1 MAGAPRYIPY
11 LFDSRTAW
19 ERTVA
24 DPRCT
29 YDLRFEDFMKLYTS
43 YRQGGAMSSAPAMA
57 RSSPRPAAVSMASA
71 ATPPPRKAT
80 AEDKGQILDQS
91 EIDALISQMTGG

>member
-1 MAGAPRYIPY
+1 MAGAPRYIPW

-43 YRQGGAMSSAPAMA
+43 YRQGGAMAASPAMA
-57 RSSPRPAAVSMASA
+57 RSTSRSAAVSMAPPA
-71 ATPPPRKAT
+71 APAPRKASG
-80 AEDKGQILDQS
+80 EDKGQILDQS